1 MGGIVAI
8 GLLATLLWLLK
19 RRHERRQ
26 TEYDGFS
33 SYGNG
38 SEKHYSQSHIGMIP
52 GMMGTGDHMGQQPG
66 YYSPA
71 IQQFDEYGRPI
82 MVGVGEDPGMGPIE
96 EFNRNATAPL
106 GTLPEPVSTQT
117 SSSY

>member
-1 MGGIVAI
+1 MGGVVAI
-8 GLLATLLWLLK
+8 ALLATLLWLLK

-26 TEYDGFS
+26 AETIDVFS
-33 SYGNG
+33 SYG
-38 SEKHYSQSHIGMIP
+38 SEKHHSQSQFGMIP

-96 EFNRNATAPL
+96 EYNRNATAPL
-106 GTLPEPVSTQT
+106 GTLPEPVSPQVIP
-117 SSSY
+117 SS